1 MATNRI
7 SWQRKYCLRG
17 PALIHVMRNATACFQ
32 PVGIIHA
39 RPPELFIIGIG
50 RAISEA
56 IRTKRAFFL
65 PVEDHTPRN
74 PERSRR
80 CQDELATRVERC
92 ARLVGSINRVVRY
105 ISHPAVRSARI
116 PTLYLRGVAP
126 PRLAGRRGGGGEG
139 STPDAAAIS
148 ANLGSPRFPEAVRIP
163 RIPTAPFHRPAKD
176 TATHYPEWS
185 RVDPDLCA

>member
-1 MATNRI
+1 MVFI
-7 SWQRKYCLRG
+7 STTRFNLKFVRQRDCQKLTVGKNNEISRPRKYCFRE
-17 PALIHVMRNATACFQ
+17 PVLIHMTRNATACSS
-32 PVGIIHA
+32 VRGIIHA

-65 PVEDHTPRN
+65 PVDHTPRN

-80 CQDELATRVERC
+80 CQDELDTRVEPC

-126 PRLAGRRGGGGEG
+126 PRLAGQGAEETEGPRGGEG
-139 STPDAAAIS
+139 
-148 ANLGSPRFPEAVRIP
+148 E
-163 RIPTAPFHRPAKD
+163 
-176 TATHYPEWS
+176 
-185 RVDPDLCA
+185 